1 MGASAAKDPAAQP
14 RKAWNK
20 VSSETVPQRKL
31 GLEGMGGL
39 ALTLLVELVE
49 AGAHQM
55 GRKVDGS
62 AAMEIGNRHLAGEE
76 LLELL
81 GELGR
86 HGRETARMGG

>member
-1 MGASAAKDPAAQP
+1 
-14 RKAWNK
+14 
-20 VSSETVPQRKL
+20 
-31 GLEGMGGL
+31 
-39 ALTLLVELVE
+39 
-49 AGAHQM
+49 M